1 MSNNEIIEKYL
12 KECLKNIITEK
23 VDDEIEKEVQKF
35 QRILVDRRNQYIS
48 EIMKGIQI
56 MHGKDEMNQFINYR
70 IIFENTMRFENR

>member
-1 MSNNEIIEKYL
+1 MSNEIIEKYL

-70 IIFENTMRFENR
+70 IIFENTMRIEK